1 METIYYIDSENVGDS
16 WLELLD
22 TLEHTENKLIVFYTK
37 HSPRMTYPQ
46 AVQLLNAANK
56 PEFIECQQ
64 GSNALDF
71 QLVSYLGYELC
82 ADRAKEMVIVSK
94 DTGFDAVVHF
104 WQKRGMQVK
113 RVPTPSH
120 LHAQHT
126 AQSAQNAQSTPS
138 AAAAVPA
145 GPEIVSDCAADDS
158 AEAPADT
165 AKKELRDE
173 EISTIVNCTGK
184 KHLETIHHALVGFL
198 GDKQGTN
205 LYLHLKAEKF
215 AFPSFQWEK
224 EEKMKNFIA
233 LILEHSDLAAEDY
246 PASISDFIAQN
257 VVSKK
262 NVMSNKLNRAYGAWG
277 PRFHAVF
284 KPFYKVLTEIR
295 QK

>member
-22 TLEHTENKLIVFYTK
+22 TLEHTENRLIVFYTK

-46 AVQLLNAANK
+46 TVQLLGATNK
-56 PEFIECQQ
+56 PEFIECQE

-82 ADRAKEMVIVSK
+82 ADRTKEMIIVSK
-94 DTGFDAVVHF
+94 DTGFDAVVRF

-113 RVPTPSH
+113 RVSSPNH
-120 LHAQHT
+120 LHTQHV
-126 AQSAQNAQSTPS
+126 ALKTPS
-138 AAAAVPA
+138 ATAAMPTDPKADA
-145 GPEIVSDCAADDS
+145 DHEIDS
-158 AEAPADT
+158 AEDT
-165 AKKELRDE
+165 AKKELRDD
-173 EISTIVNCTGK
+173 EISTILNCTGK
-184 KHLETIHHALVGFL
+184 KHLETIHRALVGFL

-215 AFPSFQWEK
+215 AFPAFLWEK

-233 LILEHSDLAAEDY
+233 LILEHSALATEDY
-246 PASISDFIAQN
+246 PASITGFIAQN

-277 PRFHAVF
+277 SRFHAVF
-284 KPFYKVLTEIR
+284 KPFYKVLAEIR